1 MSLARVRIHRHPD
14 CERCA
19 RIARMHHRLDWLG
32 RIEDTTRSPEGRA
45 PVRRGEI
52 VVRDL
57 RTGTLHEGL
66 AGGRLIFR
74 HVPAYWPLL
83 VLSFIAPLGRR
94 MDADLRGCATD
105 ACER

>member
-1 MSLARVRIHRHPD
+1 MARVLIHRHPD

-32 RIEDTTRSPEGRA
+32 RIGDTTRAPADRA
-45 PVRRGEI
+45 PVRMGEI

-57 RTGTLHEGL
+57 QAGTLHEGL
-66 AGGRLIFR
+66 DGGRLIFR
-74 HVPAYWPLL
+74 NVPAYWPLWA
-83 VLSFIAPLGRR
+83 LSFIAPIGRR
-94 MDADLRGCATD
+94 MDADLRGCASG